1 MLNQAITNKLNEQI
15 NLEFYSSNV
24 YLQMSAWCSKHGYEG
39 AAAFLLRH
47 ADEELEHM
55 QKLFQYVSETS
66 GMPLLGKIDAPKH
79 EYASLKEVFEI
90 TLEHEKLVTSKI
102 NELVE
107 VTFAN
112 KDYSTF
118 NFLQWYVA
126 EQHEEEKLF
135 NSIID
140 KFNLVGGGVCDK
152 FISSPLHTILNAHNA
167 VGMSSY
173 SCRKHIFCFRIL
185 SGCSRNTEVLRR
197 PITPA

>member
-1 MLNQAITNKLNEQI
+1 MIKKLAIIICEFKMIVANYGLLHFINQNGKELVMLNQIIINKLNDQI

-55 QKLFQYVSETS
+55 QKLFNYVSETS
-66 GMPLLGKIDAPKH
+66 GMPILGKIDAPKH
-79 EYASLKEVFEI
+79 DYSSLREVFEI

-107 VTFAN
+107 VTFES
-112 KDYSTF
+112 KDYSAF

-135 NSIID
+135 SSILDKLNLLGEDGKGLFLID
-140 KFNLVGGGVCDK
+140 KDLGNL
-152 FISSPLHTILNAHNA
+152 A
-167 VGMSSY
+167 
-173 SCRKHIFCFRIL
+173 
-185 SGCSRNTEVLRR
+185 TE
-197 PITPA
+197 A